1 MIPLAVS
8 QESSGR
14 RNGFTQI
21 ALVSRVGEAG
31 LNFVASEEPTPF
43 AATRPIDAVQGL
55 AAAGGGMLLLV
66 AIGLAATRAPPQE
79 QRGAAIAGAIGAIAI
94 GVPILLAVFG
104 LDFVN
109 PRNLIA
115 ALVPLSILLAIGF
128 GSPGAG
134 RLGEGAALVA
144 CVLFAGVL
152 VVVNASAQMQRP
164 DWRGAAAALESSGRG
179 RVFVVPRNGDDP
191 LDYYLGA
198 HKADPGSTRIRTSE
212 IDVLSTNYGVKAPA
226 GPFKR
231 VDVEGRAPIFILWR
245 YRASH
250 PTTVR
255 LRDLAGRPVLSERS
269 AVLVRGG

>member
-1 MIPLAVS
+1 M
-8 QESSGR
+8 
-14 RNGFTQI
+14 
-21 ALVSRVGEAG
+21 
-31 LNFVASEEPTPF
+31 
-43 AATRPIDAVQGL
+43 
-55 AAAGGGMLLLV
+55 
-66 AIGLAATRAPPQE
+66 AIGLVATRAPPGN

-94 GVPILLAVFG
+94 GAPILLAVFG
-104 LDFVN
+104 LDFLN

-115 ALVPLSILLAIGF
+115 ALVPLLILLAIGF

-152 VVVNASAQMQRP
+152 VAVNASAQMQRP
-164 DWRGAAAALESSGRG
+164 DWRGAATALESSGPG

-198 HKADPGSTRIRTSE
+198 HKADGGRIRTSE
-212 IDVLSTNYGVKAPA
+212 IDVLNTNYGVNAPP

-231 VDVEGRAPIFILWR
+231 VDVERRAPSFILWR

-250 PTTVR
+250 ATTVR
-255 LRDLAGRPVLSERS
+255 LPDLAGSRVLSERS